1 LLACIQ
7 TTRMLSRS
15 NDSVCPFD
23 FLYKTLPLVGLEI
36 QMEERT
42 PILADI
48 ELAFN
53 LGHKRD
59 QLAHPV

>member
-1 LLACIQ
+1 
-7 TTRMLSRS
+7 MLSRS